1 MSSSAVRRP
10 IAGLGLILLAYIAF
24 ISLGLPDGL
33 LGVAWPSIRAEF
45 QRPLD
50 SLGLLLLASTTGYLT
65 SSFFSGRVMAR
76 LGVGGLLAA
85 SCFAT
90 GTALLGYTIAPSWWM
105 IVALGLLA
113 GAGAGAIDA
122 GLNTYVAANYSEGL
136 MQWLHASFGV
146 GVTIGPIIMTAG
158 INNFESWR
166 AGYLVVGTAQVL
178 LAICFFLTAS
188 SWKRPA
194 TQSEDAEPEQ
204 RLTDYK
210 TSFRHTLSQPNVWL
224 SLMLFFLYTG
234 AEVTLGQWTYSLL
247 TEGRGI
253 SPEVAGLWAGS
264 YWGTFTIGRIVA
276 GLYTRR
282 ISVDLLL
289 RLCIGT
295 AFVGAV
301 LLAWNP
307 VEWVG
312 LAGIAIV
319 GFAVAPI
326 FPALV
331 SGTADRVGPAHAA
344 NTIGMQISA
353 AGLGVAIIPGL
364 AGVLAR
370 VYTLEIIPFYLIG
383 TIALLF
389 VGYLTASRYTGKP
402 KR

>member
-1 MSSSAVRRP
+1 MSSTAVRRP
-10 IAGLGLILLAYIAF
+10 IAGIGLILLAYIAF

-33 LGVAWPSIRAEF
+33 LGVAWPSIRTEF

-50 SLGLLLLASTTGYLT
+50 SLGLLLLSSTTGYLT
-65 SSFFSGRVMAR
+65 SSFFSGRIMSR
-76 LGVGGLLAA
+76 LGVGRLLAA

-90 GTALLGYTIAPSWWM
+90 GIALLGYTVAPSWWI

-122 GLNTYVAANYSEGL
+122 GLNTYVAANYGEGL
-136 MQWLHASFGV
+136 MQWLHASFGL
-146 GVTIGPIIMTAG
+146 GVTLGPIIMTAG
-158 INNFESWR
+158 INNFNTWR
-166 AGYLVVGTAQVL
+166 MGYIVVGTAQII
-178 LAICFFLTAS
+178 LATCFFLTAS
-188 SWKRPA
+188 SWKRPVTEA
-194 TQSEDAEPEQ
+194 AETESEQ

-210 TSFRHTLSQPNVWL
+210 TSLRHTLRQPTVWL
-224 SLMLFFLYTG
+224 SLLLFFLYTG

-276 GLYTRR
+276 GLYSRR
-282 ISVDLLL
+282 VKADFLL
-289 RLCIGT
+289 RICIL
-295 AFVGAV
+295 AALFGAV
-301 LLAWNP
+301 LVAWNP

-312 LAGIAIV
+312 LLGIAIV

-331 SGTADRVGPAHAA
+331 SGTEARVGAAHAA

-353 AGLGVAIIPGL
+353 AGLGVAVIPGL

-383 TIALLF
+383 TIVLLL
-389 VGYLTASRYTGKP
+389 VGYLSATRYTGKQ